1 MEDMVRDLTVE
12 DMEEITMVL
21 LGVITDLMSQPTM
34 TSPMEEARTVEE
46 DHTVVH
52 TTEQLLTPMDPTV
65 VEEDTVVHTD
75 QTLTPV
81 DLTMVEEDLT
91 VQQALTPV
99 DLTVL
104 EEHPTVEQPLTQDLT
119 VVHTEQTLTLDMTT
133 SIPLKRHSSWSTTST
148 PTLTITPLAP
158 TLIHLTEEPT
168 ATVNLPPTTR
178 STRPA
183 PTMEGHP
190 TQEDP
195 LMEDLTTSMIK
206 LPPTL
211 AITPLTP
218 TLVHLMEET
227 TAMYLRLLSTT
238 SIMEDHHTM

>member
-1 MEDMVRDLTVE
+1 MEDMVRDLTVV
-12 DMEEITMVL
+12 DMEEITTLL

-34 TSPMEEARTVEE
+34 TSPMAEARTVVE
-46 DHTVVH
+46 DPTAEQQTITPVDPTVVH
-52 TTEQLLTPMDPTV
+52 TE
-65 VEEDTVVHTD
+65 
-75 QTLTPV
+75 QTLTPL
-81 DLTMVEEDLT
+81 DLTVVEEDLT

-99 DLTVL
+99 ALTVL
-104 EEHPTVEQPLTQDLT
+104 EDLT
-119 VVHTEQTLTLDMTT
+119 VVHTEQTLSLDMTT
-133 SIPLKRHSSWSTTST
+133 SIPLKRHRSWSITSK
-148 PTLTITPLAP
+148 PTLVITPLAP

-168 ATVNLPPTTR
+168 ATANLPPTTR

-190 TQEDP
+190 TQEDL
-195 LMEDLTTSMIK
+195 LMEDLTRSMIK

-211 AITPLTP
+211 ATTPLTP

-238 SIMEDHHTM
+238 SMVEDHHTM